1 MMNQISR
8 SFGDFFF
15 DNVFFTPAV
24 IEAGVVAPSDTF
36 EFELW
41 HSFTTDKLL
50 AGINESGADGL
61 VLEGGTMAGVLP
73 GFAST
78 EYRVFLSQSKGGII
92 TYEAG
97 FDFGSVGVFPFR
109 LTATMATII
118 VEGIDWSAQPEMN
131 VQYLTE
137 VIESFDGTEQR
148 ITLRD
153 QPRVAVTYQYL
164 LDDGALT
171 EFDIKFGNFGSQL
184 LVPIWPQARELTR
197 DVVPGDRTINLET
210 NRYIECSNTVMI
222 TDGVD
227 SEFVSVE
234 SLAEGQV
241 VLSNLTKKDFRLGS
255 RVVPV
260 RVGYSSDES
269 SAYIKTDSLASHGIT
284 FDLDETTFSKPT
296 PIDNFEK
303 YRGKHVI
310 PFRPDRSTDIS
321 VQYQRL
327 REHFDPTIGARSIY
341 ERTPGAVRIFTHSFR
356 FFSETERQRFEDF
369 AELQNGAQGEFWMQ
383 SASIAMEIVED
394 IYDETYK
401 LKIKPVGYGRL
412 DKSKSFPPAIVIHMY
427 NGTTIKRSL
436 VSAKAANGFEELIF
450 DEPLRNIKV
459 EDVESIKPLYL
470 CRFESDDFRYVFD
483 TTQDSTIT
491 KTIRQLL
498 HVDTTKN

>member
-1 MMNQISR
+1 MNQISK

-15 DNVFFTPAV
+15 DNVFLSPAV
-24 IEAGVVAPSDTF
+24 IDAGVVAPSDVF

-50 AGINESGADGL
+50 AGINESGADGI
-61 VLEGGTMAGVLP
+61 VLDGVASGLLP
-73 GFAST
+73 GFVSSD
-78 EYRVFLSQSKGGII
+78 YLVFLSQSGGGII
-92 TYEAG
+92 SYEAG
-97 FDFGSVGVFPFR
+97 FDFGSSGVFPFR
-109 LTATMATII
+109 LSATMVAII
-118 VEGIDWSAQPEMN
+118 ADGIDWSTQPEMN

-148 ITLRD
+148 IALRD
-153 QPRVAVTYQYL
+153 QPRVSLTYKYL
-164 LDDGALT
+164 LDDSVLT
-171 EFDIKFGNFGSQL
+171 EFDVKYGNFGGQL
-184 LVPIWPQARELTR
+184 LVPMWPQACELTH
-197 DVVPGDRTINLET
+197 DVDPGDRTINVEL
-210 NRYIECSNTVMI
+210 NRYVECSNTLML
-222 TDGVD
+222 TDGVS
-227 SEFVSVE
+227 SEFVGV
-234 SLAEGQV
+234 AGVGVGQV
-241 VLSNLTKKDFRLGS
+241 VLSNLAQKNFKMGS

-269 SAYIKTDSLASHGIT
+269 SADIKTDSLASHGIT
-284 FDLDETTFSKPT
+284 FDLDETMLSKPT
-296 PIDNFEK
+296 PIDNFER
-303 YRGKHVI
+303 YQGKHVI
-310 PFRPDRSTDIS
+310 PFRPDRSTDIT

-341 ERTPGAVRIFTHSFR
+341 ERTPGAVRIFSHSFR
-356 FFSETERQRFEDF
+356 FFSEKERQNFEDF

-383 SASIAMEIVED
+383 SAAVAMEIAED

-401 LKIKPVGYGRL
+401 LKIKPVGYSRL

-436 VSAKAANGFEELIF
+436 VSAKSISGFEEITL
-450 DEPLRNIKV
+450 DAPLSDIKI

-470 CRFESDDFRYVFD
+470 CRFESDDFRYIFD

-498 HVDTTKN
+498 HADTTEN

>member
-1 MMNQISR
+1 MNQISK

-15 DNVFFTPAV
+15 DNVFLSPAV
-24 IEAGVVAPSDTF
+24 IDAGVVAPSDVF

-41 HSFTTDKLL
+41 HSFTADQLL
-50 AGINESGADGL
+50 TGVNESGGNGL
-61 VLEGGTMAGVLP
+61 VLDGAKSGVLP
-73 GFAST
+73 SFAST
-78 EYRVFLSQSKGGII
+78 DYQVFLSQSGGGLI

-97 FDFGSVGVFPFR
+97 FDLGSVGVFPFK
-109 LTATMATII
+109 LSATMATII
-118 VEGIDWSAQPEMN
+118 ADGIDWSTQPEMN
-131 VQYLTE
+131 IQYLTE

-148 ITLRD
+148 IALRD
-153 QPRVAVTYQYL
+153 QPRVSATYQYL
-164 LDDGALT
+164 LDDSALT
-171 EFDIKFGNFGSQL
+171 EFDIKYGNFGGRL
-184 LVPIWPQARELTR
+184 LIPMWPQACELTH
-197 DVVPGDRTINLET
+197 DVDPGDRTINVEL
-210 NRYIECSNTVMI
+210 NRYVECSNTLML
-222 TDGVD
+222 TDGVN
-227 SEFVSVE
+227 SEFVGV
-234 SLAEGQV
+234 AGVVAGQV
-241 VLSNLTKKDFRLGS
+241 VLSNLAQKNFKMGS

-260 RVGYSSDES
+260 RIGYSSDES
-269 SAYIKTDSLASHGIT
+269 GSDIKTDSIASHSIT
-284 FDLDETTFSKPT
+284 YDLAETAFTKPV
-296 PIDNFEK
+296 PVDIFEK
-303 YRGKHVI
+303 YQGKHII
-310 PFRPDRSTDIS
+310 PFRPDRSNDIT

-412 DKSKSFPPAIVIHMY
+412 DKSKSFPPAISINLY

-436 VSAKAANGFEELIF
+436 VSARAVSGFEELIL
-450 DEPLRNIKV
+450 DEPLSDINV

-470 CRFESDDFRYVFD
+470 CRFESDDFRYIFD

-491 KTIRQLL
+491 KTIRQIL
-498 HVDTTKN
+498 HADTTEN

>member
-1 MMNQISR
+1 MNQISK

-15 DNVFFTPAV
+15 NNVFLTPAV
-24 IEAGVVAPSDTF
+24 INAGAVTPSDTF

-61 VLEGGTMAGVLP
+61 VLEGTVADVLP

-78 EYRVFLSQSKGGII
+78 EYRVFLSRSKGGII

-109 LTATMATII
+109 LTATMATTIA
-118 VEGIDWSAQPEMN
+118 EGIDWSAQPEMN

-148 ITLRD
+148 IALRD
-153 QPRVAVTYQYL
+153 QPRVSLIYQYL
-164 LDDGALT
+164 LDDGGLT
-171 EFDIKFGNFGSQL
+171 EFDVKYGNFGGQL
-184 LVPIWPQARELTR
+184 LVQMWPQACELTH
-197 DVVPGDRTINLET
+197 DVDPGDRTINVEL
-210 NRYIECSNTVMI
+210 NRYVECSNTLML
-222 TDGVD
+222 TDGVN
-227 SEFVSVE
+227 SEFVSV
-234 SLAEGQV
+234 AGVGAGQV
-241 VLSNLTKKDFRLGS
+241 VLSNLAQKNFKMGS

-269 SAYIKTDSLASHGIT
+269 SADIKTDSLASHGIT
-284 FDLDETTFSKPT
+284 FDLDETMFSKPT
-296 PIDNFEK
+296 PIDNFER
-303 YRGKHVI
+303 YHGKHVM
-310 PFRPDRSTDIS
+310 PFRPNRSTDIT

-341 ERTPGAVRIFTHSFR
+341 ERSPGAVRVFSHTFR
-356 FFSETERQRFEDF
+356 FFSEQERQNFEDF

-383 SASIAMEIVED
+383 SAAVAMEIAED

-412 DKSKSFPPAIVIHMY
+412 DKSKSFPPAIAVHLY

-436 VSAKAANGFEELIF
+436 VSAKSINGFEEITL
-450 DEPLRNIKV
+450 DEPLSDIKI

-470 CRFESDDFRYVFD
+470 CRFESDDFRYIFD

-498 HVDTTKN
+498 HDDTTEN

>member
-1 MMNQISR
+1 MNQISKN
-8 SFGDFFF
+8 FGDIFF
-15 DNVFFTPAV
+15 DNVFLTPAV

-50 AGINESGADGL
+50 AGVNESGADGL
-61 VLEGGTMAGVLP
+61 VLEGTMAGVLP

-78 EYRVFLSQSKGGII
+78 EYRVSLSQSRGGLID
-92 TYEAG
+92 YEAG
-97 FDFGSVGVFPFR
+97 FDFGSVGVYPFR
-109 LTATMATII
+109 LSATMATII
-118 VEGIDWSAQPEMN
+118 ADGIDWSTQPEIT

-148 ITLRD
+148 IALRD
-153 QPRVAVTYQYL
+153 QPRASVTYQYL

-171 EFDIKFGNFGSQL
+171 EFDIKYGNFGGQL
-184 LVPIWPQARELTR
+184 LVPMWPQASELTS
-197 DVVPGDRTINLET
+197 DVVPDDRTIAIKS
-210 NRYIECSNTVMI
+210 NRYIECSSTLML

-227 SEFVSVE
+227 LEFVGVAAS
-234 SLAEGQV
+234 SEGEV
-241 VLSNLTKKDFRLGS
+241 VLSQLPKKNFKLGS

-260 RVGYSSDES
+260 RMGYSSDES
-269 SAYIKTDSLASHGIT
+269 SAEIKTDSIASHSIT
-284 FDLDETTFSKPT
+284 FELAETAFTKPV
-296 PIDNFEK
+296 PVDSFERYK
-303 YRGKHVI
+303 GKHVI
-310 PFRPDRSTDIS
+310 PFRPDRSNDIT

-341 ERTPGAVRIFTHSFR
+341 ERTPGAVRIFSHSFR

-383 SASIAMEIVED
+383 SAAVAMEIAED

-401 LKIKPVGYGRL
+401 LKIKPVGYDRL

-427 NGTTIKRSL
+427 NGATIKRSL
-436 VSAKAANGFEELIF
+436 VSVNAANGFEELIL
-450 DEPLRNIKV
+450 DEPLSDIKV

-498 HVDTTKN
+498 HADTTEN

>member
-1 MMNQISR
+1 MNQISK
-8 SFGDFFF
+8 SFGVFFF
-15 DNVFFTPAV
+15 DNVFLTPAV
-24 IEAGVVAPSDTF
+24 IEAGIVAPTDVF

-41 HSFTTDKLL
+41 HSFTADKLL
-50 AGINESGADGL
+50 TGVNESGANGL
-61 VLEGGTMAGVLP
+61 VLEGMTSGVLP
-73 GFAST
+73 SFAST
-78 EYRVFLSQSKGGII
+78 EYQVFLSQSGGGFIA
-92 TYEAG
+92 YEAG
-97 FDFGSVGVFPFR
+97 FDLGSGGVFPFK
-109 LTATMATII
+109 LSATMATISAD
-118 VEGIDWSAQPEMN
+118 GIDWSTQPEMN
-131 VQYLTE
+131 IQYLTE

-148 ITLRD
+148 IALRD
-153 QPRVAVTYQYL
+153 QPRVSLTYQYL

-171 EFDIKFGNFGSQL
+171 GFDIKYGNIGGQL
-184 LVPIWPQARELTR
+184 FIPMWPQASELTR
-197 DVVPGDRTINLET
+197 DVAIGERTINLET
-210 NRYIECSNTVMI
+210 NRYIECSNTLMV

-234 SLAEGQV
+234 SFAGGQV

-269 SAYIKTDSLASHGIT
+269 SADIKTDSLASHGIT

-296 PIDNFEK
+296 LIDNFER
-303 YRGKHVI
+303 YQGKHVI
-310 PFRPDRSTDIS
+310 PFRADRSTDIT

-341 ERTPGAVRIFTHSFR
+341 ERAPGAVRIFSHSFR

-383 SASIAMEIVED
+383 SASIAMEIAED
-394 IYDETYK
+394 IYDEAYK

-412 DKSKSFPPAIVIHMY
+412 DKSKSFPPAIAIHLY

-436 VSAKAANGFEELIF
+436 VSAKSLSGSEEITL
-450 DEPLRNIKV
+450 DKPLSDIKI

-498 HVDTTKN
+498 HADTTEN